1 MNNINK
7 PRFLS
12 SVFLLT
18 LITGIVYSN
27 LSASAELL
35 SQTQTFLSEYL
46 GWFIILIANGFLI
59 FSIYLIFTKYS
70 NIRLGGIN
78 AVPS

>member
-18 LITGIVYSN
+18 IITVAVYSD
-27 LSASAELL
+27 LEASAALL

-46 GWFIILIANGFLI
+46 GWLIILIANGFLI
-59 FSIYLIFTKYS
+59 FSIYLVFTKYS
-70 NIRLGGIN
+70 EY
-78 AVPS
+78 